1 MGTLLLE
8 LLTTSFER
16 CEIEAAT
23 SVKLTKRI
31 KEGILIR
38 KDELY
43 GIWKLDGPGKI
54 ITFSLEIS

>member
-1 MGTLLLE
+1 MDGNFTVR
-8 LLTTSFER
+8 T
-16 CEIEAAT
+16 AYY
-23 SVKLTKRI
+23 
-31 KEGILIR
+31 LIREMRNRGSHFSQVDQTDQGRHLR